1 MLTGKELSFFKFGI
15 PLFDCSLVSKRHPLL
30 NNSHFQLNVNKSVPA
45 MRTNSSYDL
54 IVSK

>member
-30 NNSHFQLNVNKSVPA
+30 NNCKQICTSYKKQFQL
-45 MRTNSSYDL
+45 
-54 IVSK
+54 